1 MLVLNTQL
9 QNTPIM
15 SLQNGGQLGTTAE
28 AIIDPRKL
36 QVVAYYA
43 VGTRIQESSVLHAS
57 DIREIGPLGII
68 VDSADNIMQLDEDLV
83 RLQEVIDLKFEI
95 IGLPVVDEQKQ
106 KLGKV
111 IEYTLETEGF
121 FIQKIHVSQSLLKN
135 ITNSNLIIHRTQIV
149 ELTDNYIVVKSSTVQ
164 EPLKLT
170 QALNPFRKNQQTA
183 LSSEVSSSTQLAE
196 D

>member
-15 SLQNGGQLGTTAE
+15 SLQNGGQLGTTAQ

-36 QVVAYYA
+36 QIVAYYA
-43 VGTRIQESSVLHAS
+43 TGPRIQEPSVLHAG

-68 VDSADNIMQLDEDLV
+68 VDSADNIMTLDEDLV

-149 ELTDNYIVVKSSTVQ
+149 ELTDNCIVVKSSTVQ

>member
-15 SLQNGGQLGTTAE
+15 SLQNGGQLGTTAQ

-36 QVVAYYA
+36 QIIAYHA
-43 VGTRIQESSVLHAS
+43 TGTRIQEPSVLHAS

-68 VDSADNIMQLDEDLV
+68 VDSADNIMTLDEDLV
-83 RLQEVIDLKFEI
+83 RLQEVIDLHFEI
-95 IGLPVVDEQKQ
+95 IGLLVVDEQKQ

-121 FIQKIHVSQSLLKN
+121 FIQKIHVSQSLFKN
-135 ITNSNLIIHRTQIV
+135 ITSSNLIINRAQIV
-149 ELTDNYIVVKSSTVQ
+149 ELTDNYIVVKSSTVE

-183 LSSEVSSSTQLAE
+183 LSSKVSSSTQLAE

>member
-1 MLVLNTQL
+1 
-9 QNTPIM
+9 M
-15 SLQNGGQLGTTAE
+15 SLQNGGQLGATAQ

-36 QVVAYYA
+36 QIVAYYA
-43 VGTRIQESSVLHAS
+43 TGTRIQEPSVLHAV

-68 VDSADNIMQLDEDLV
+68 VDSADNIMTLDDDLV
-83 RLQEVIDLKFEI
+83 RLREVVELGFEI
-95 IGLPVVDEQKQ
+95 IGLAVVDEQKQ

-111 IEYTLETEGF
+111 TEYTIETDGF
-121 FIQKIHVSQSLLKN
+121 YIQKIHVSQSLLKN
-135 ITNSNLIIHRTQIV
+135 ITNTNLVIHRTQIV
-149 ELTDNYIVVKSSTVQ
+149 ELNDNYIVVKSSTIQ

-183 LSSEVSSSTQLAE
+183 LSSKLGSSTQVAK

>member
-68 VDSADNIMQLDEDLV
+68 VDSADNIMTLDEDLV
-83 RLQEVIDLKFEI
+83 RLQEVIDLKFKI
-95 IGLPVVDEQKQ
+95 VGLSVVDEQKQ

-111 IEYTLETEGF
+111 TEYTIETGGF

-135 ITNSNLIIHRTQIV
+135 IASSNLIIHRTQIV
-149 ELTDNYIVVKSSTVQ
+149 ELTDNYIVVKST
-164 EPLKLT
+164 
-170 QALNPFRKNQQTA
+170 PFK
-183 LSSEVSSSTQLAE
+183 SQLGLPRH
-196 D
+196 